1 MADAAFPSRAVPT
14 RGGPRSSRQAT
25 LVGCAPQLQR
35 DESPGVERSPANA
48 VVALQRTAGN
58 RATARAIAV
67 LQRQPTFGN
76 LFPDDA
82 PAPDAEVVLLEKADG
97 KWRETGSRF
106 NRTARG
112 TYDFVVRDGRLWAVK
127 AKRTMGAPGHIEAA
141 QGNRA
146 AFAGQVTFEAGI
158 LKGWNDGSG
167 HFRPAAADPA
177 AEVFRKAAID
187 AGLDKD
193 AFGRHPDNL
202 KRPRPRG
209 EKGPQ
214 LPVEQPATRPRT
226 PGEAAKVGPGPSRL
240 DELERYRAPR
250 SAPAAPTPPVDLDV
264 YRGTTPGWEGGEIA
278 RGKSSVHD
286 LGEGVYMSQDRSL
299 AQKYAVE
306 RARELR
312 FSQPETRGVVYHV
325 PLLRDDLKDATVFDF
340 FSGQNRAKWDAHLD
354 KVAQYP
360 GLKQVVERLR
370 AGRGQAE
377 NYNSLFED
385 FMHEHGLKP
394 GSFDII
400 IGPEYRAGGKP
411 QVCIKSARMRM
422 LVQSRMAK
430 TGPLESETAKGD
442 FALVVNKPAP
452 LPESKPA
459 AQPQPESQGKPS
471 LEPRTK
477 PAPRPPPASKVDVD
491 VPQKG
496 TRTSGRV
503 SVEFDTTD
511 PKVTDPVRVKGLDV
525 SDYPPD
531 RPGPV
536 TRFFNDHPVTAKLTG
551 IGASAG
557 AAYLSGKMLDL
568 VESHFSG
575 AVDEAFSDLDR
586 AYPLP
591 DDLLEHYDIPEKHE
605 TFDAVMNWLDDANL
619 LEMAASAENLRQ
631 AEENLNAAVGYI
643 TGMEGVQEHSIAF
656 NEQLEDIASDISKRA
671 DVLLEIAR
679 NLESSFEW
687 IHTHVIGSLPFV
699 YYETFTIWNAR
710 TVFADLGQQ
719 VSALAG
725 TARSRQSEYKDL
737 SEALNQRIAKANER
751 MNPWWP
757 VWRAHRDLLKPAKT
771 P

>member
-1 MADAAFPSRAVPT
+1 M
-14 RGGPRSSRQAT
+14 
-25 LVGCAPQLQR
+25 
-35 DESPGVERSPANA
+35 
-48 VVALQRTAGN
+48 
-58 RATARAIAV
+58 
-67 LQRQPTFGN
+67 
-76 LFPDDA
+76 
-82 PAPDAEVVLLEKADG
+82 
-97 KWRETGSRF
+97 
-106 NRTARG
+106 
-112 TYDFVVRDGRLWAVK
+112 
-127 AKRTMGAPGHIEAA
+127 
-141 QGNRA
+141 
-146 AFAGQVTFEAGI
+146 
-158 LKGWNDGSG
+158 
-167 HFRPAAADPA
+167 
-177 AEVFRKAAID
+177 FRKAAID

-193 AFGRHPDNL
+193 AFDRHPDNL
-202 KRPRPRG
+202 KRPRPPG
-209 EKGPQ
+209 TKGPQ

-226 PGEAAKVGPGPSRL
+226 PGEPAKVGPGPARL
-240 DELERYRAPR
+240 DELERYRARR
-250 SAPAAPTPPVDLDV
+250 SAPAAPTPPVDLDL

-278 RGKSSVHD
+278 RGRSSVHD
-286 LGEGVYMSQDRSL
+286 LGEGVYMSQDRTL

-306 RARELR
+306 RAGALR
-312 FSQPETRGVVYHV
+312 PSQPETRGIVYHV
-325 PLLRDDLKDATVFDF
+325 PLLRDDLEDATVFDF
-340 FSGQNRAKWDAHLD
+340 YSGPNRAKWDAHLD
-354 KVAQYP
+354 KVAQHDS
-360 GLKQVVERLR
+360 LKPIIARLR

-377 NYNSLFED
+377 IYNSLFED
-385 FMHEHGLKP
+385 FMHEQGLKP
-394 GSFDII
+394 DSFDII

-411 QVCIKSARMRM
+411 QVCIKSARMRA

-442 FALVVNKPAP
+442 FELVVNKPAP

-459 AQPQPESQGKPS
+459 AEPQPESQGKPS
-471 LEPRTK
+471 LEPRAK

-496 TRTSGRV
+496 ARTSGRV
-503 SVEFDTTD
+503 SVEYDTTD

-536 TRFFNDHPVTAKLTG
+536 TRFFNDQPVTAKLTG

-605 TFDAVMNWLDDANL
+605 TFDAVMNWIDDANL
-619 LEMAASAENLRQ
+619 LEMAGSAENLRQ

-643 TGMEGVQEHSIAF
+643 TGMEGVQEHIIAF
-656 NEQLEDIASDISKRA
+656 NEKLEDIASDISKRA

-719 VSALAG
+719 VNALAG

-737 SEALNQRIAKANER
+737 SAALNQRIAKANER

>member
-1 MADAAFPSRAVPT
+1 
-14 RGGPRSSRQAT
+14 
-25 LVGCAPQLQR
+25 
-35 DESPGVERSPANA
+35 
-48 VVALQRTAGN
+48 
-58 RATARAIAV
+58 
-67 LQRQPTFGN
+67 
-76 LFPDDA
+76 
-82 PAPDAEVVLLEKADG
+82 
-97 KWRETGSRF
+97 
-106 NRTARG
+106 
-112 TYDFVVRDGRLWAVK
+112 
-127 AKRTMGAPGHIEAA
+127 
-141 QGNRA
+141 
-146 AFAGQVTFEAGI
+146 
-158 LKGWNDGSG
+158 
-167 HFRPAAADPA
+167 
-177 AEVFRKAAID
+177 
-187 AGLDKD
+187 
-193 AFGRHPDNL
+193 
-202 KRPRPRG
+202 
-209 EKGPQ
+209 
-214 LPVEQPATRPRT
+214 
-226 PGEAAKVGPGPSRL
+226 
-240 DELERYRAPR
+240 
-250 SAPAAPTPPVDLDV
+250 
-264 YRGTTPGWEGGEIA
+264 
-278 RGKSSVHD
+278 
-286 LGEGVYMSQDRSL
+286 
-299 AQKYAVE
+299 
-306 RARELR
+306 
-312 FSQPETRGVVYHV
+312 
-325 PLLRDDLKDATVFDF
+325 
-340 FSGQNRAKWDAHLD
+340 
-354 KVAQYP
+354 
-360 GLKQVVERLR
+360 
-370 AGRGQAE
+370 
-377 NYNSLFED
+377 
-385 FMHEHGLKP
+385 MHEQGLKP

-400 IGPEYRAGGKP
+400 IGPEYRGGDKP

-422 LVQSRMAK
+422 LVQSRMAG

-442 FALVVNKPAP
+442 FEDVVNRPAP

-459 AQPQPESQGKPS
+459 AEPQPESQGKPS

-503 SVEFDTTD
+503 SVEYDTTD

-536 TRFFNDHPVTAKLTG
+536 TRFFDDHPVTAKLTG

-557 AAYLSGKMLDL
+557 AAYLSGKLLDL

-591 DDLLEHYDIPEKHE
+591 DDLLEHYDIPEKHQ
-605 TFDAVMNWLDDANL
+605 TFDAVMNWLNGANL
-619 LEMAASAENLRQ
+619 LEMAASAESLRQ

-643 TGMEGVQEHSIAF
+643 TGMEGVQEHIIAI
-656 NEQLEDIASDISKRA
+656 NEKLEDIASDISKRA

-725 TARSRQSEYKDL
+725 IARSRQSEYKDL
-737 SEALNQRIAKANER
+737 SEALDQRIAKANER